1 MNSDEVFLR
10 AALYEE
16 CSKSS
21 ILKHI
26 EIETTS
32 TETLRE
38 LLNKNNSLVFR
49 KVPII
54 LSKLIIKHGL
64 QFVKSKMPQLSFLT
78 PEQISV
84 SIESDEMQY
93 LLQSQSATKPNLV
106 LIVSKNILLS
116 VVGSSIREL
125 QNELLGSREH
135 GETQSYK
142 KIPIGDIHKP
152 TWSKVETPKLF
163 TNTFEAETESTTNT
177 FDHDSQSQLVRS
189 RRTSISSNKSFKSTA
204 SSFSAARVQK
214 AKNVT
219 AYALPSLNDRKHLLI
234 ETTINDL
241 EHSTQPN
248 LVNIVENIRVKS
260 PNPSLLPTSTND
272 EFDDPTS
279 PIGENDED
287 EDEEIE
293 VDDVRMDDEPVKL
306 SELHETPLN
315 SKAVDFY
322 SLIAADNNQ
331 LEKQHPPK
339 PESTELNYPPV
350 EVIDIDERDEIIDT
364 VEEEE
369 DNDII

>member
-21 ILKHI
+21 ILKHV
-26 EIETTS
+26 EIETSS

-54 LSKLIIKHGL
+54 LSKLVVKHGL

-84 SIESDEMQY
+84 SVESDEMQY
-93 LLQSQSATKPNLV
+93 LLQSQSEMKPNLV
-106 LIVSKNILLS
+106 LIVSKNILMS

-125 QNELLGSREH
+125 QNELLGSSET

-142 KIPIGDIHKP
+142 KIPIGDMHTP

-163 TNTFEAETESTTNT
+163 TNTFEPETENTTNT
-177 FDHDSQSQLVRS
+177 FDRDSQSPLVRS
-189 RRTSISSNKSFKSTA
+189 RRTSVSSNKSFKST
-204 SSFSAARVQK
+204 SSMSTARIRK
-214 AKNVT
+214 AKTVAT
-219 AYALPSLNDRKHLLI
+219 YVIPSLNDRKHLLI

-241 EHSTQPN
+241 DQSTHPK

-260 PNPSLLPTSTND
+260 PDPPLLPTSTND

-279 PIGENDED
+279 PIGEYDED
-287 EDEEIE
+287 DDEAD
-293 VDDVRMDDEPVKL
+293 VDDTRMDDEPVKL

-322 SLIAADNNQ
+322 SLIAADDNQ
-331 LEKQHPPK
+331 LDERQPPK
-339 PESTELNYPPV
+339 PESTEPI
-350 EVIDIDERDEIIDT
+350 EVIDIEEEGDETIDE

>member
-21 ILKHI
+21 ILKHV
-26 EIETTS
+26 EIETSS

-54 LSKLIIKHGL
+54 LSKLVVKHGL

-84 SIESDEMQY
+84 SVESDEMQY
-93 LLQSQSATKPNLV
+93 LLQSQSAMKPNLV
-106 LIVSKNILLS
+106 LIVSKNILMS

-125 QNELLGSREH
+125 QNELLGSSEN

-142 KIPIGDIHKP
+142 KIPIGDIHAS

-163 TNTFEAETESTTNT
+163 TNTFEPETENITNT
-177 FDHDSQSQLVRS
+177 FDRDSQSPLVRS
-189 RRTSISSNKSFKSTA
+189 RRTSVSSNKSFKST
-204 SSFSAARVQK
+204 SSSMSTARIRK
-214 AKNVT
+214 AKNVAT
-219 AYALPSLNDRKHLLI
+219 YVIPSLNDRKHLLI

-241 EHSTQPN
+241 EHSTQPK

-260 PNPSLLPTSTND
+260 PDPPLLPTSTND
-272 EFDDPTS
+272 KFDDPTS
-279 PIGENDED
+279 PMGEYDEDNDE
-287 EDEEIE
+287 E
-293 VDDVRMDDEPVKL
+293 VDVDDARMDDEPVKL

-322 SLIAADNNQ
+322 SLIAADDNQ
-331 LEKQHPPK
+331 LDERHPPK
-339 PESTELNYPPV
+339 PESTEPI
-350 EVIDIDERDEIIDT
+350 EVIDIEEGDEIIDE